1 MPDHRRRFQFSLRA
15 LVIVTLFCGGFF
27 GFWRAHVQPRL
38 ATIEKVH
45 VTFWYIALEGK
56 PVVTERADG
65 GFTVA
70 LDVVYVTLFHVLVIL
85 LVTVGLPLVV
95 FSRLDSQRMSRE

>member
-1 MPDHRRRFQFSLRA
+1 MSVHRRRFQFSLRA
-15 LVIVTLFCGGFF
+15 LVIVTLLCGGFF
-27 GFWRAHVQPRL
+27 GLWRAYVQPRL

-56 PVVTERADG
+56 PVVTERDDKR
-65 GFTVA
+65 FDVA
-70 LDVVYVTLFHVLVIL
+70 FSVVYVTLFHVLVIV

-95 FSRLDSQRMSRE
+95 FSRLDSHGS